1 MNELYTV
8 SRPHNDFLTFPLVRQ
23 LVAQL
28 HEDCEAYYLWTAD
41 KTFDK
46 FLSLAKFTKPLVII
60 AIKDIMVGAGDFD
73 WWTQTQQQG
82 ITALVAIIERHPDQH
97 FVIFSSYESL
107 ERELNHP
114 RVTLIPFGGDIV
126 NQHTAYTDCEPVIDK
141 KLDGATHVMCLNRNR
156 RDHRIVTLSY
166 LYGLGIDR
174 YIHKTFLYIREL
186 AWNQTFLERISWQFS
201 QHHSRQ
207 RHKIINGYK
216 KLINDKTLLN
226 KSGNIYPNADNDNRG
241 NFERELTK
249 LYQSHVVEIVNE
261 TTCSP
266 PAYMLTE
273 KTLHSYYGSVFPIFI
288 SGQAS
293 VAHQRELGFDVFD
306 DVVDHSYDLIAD
318 PMDRVIS
325 AIDQNIKLLT
335 DRQYAIEK
343 WHQCRARFMA
353 NAVVAKGIYAW
364 YEQRTRQKWQYFCQ
378 NRLQE

>member
-1 MNELYTV
+1 LY
-8 SRPHNDFLTFPLVRQ
+8 N
-23 LVAQL
+23 
-28 HEDCEAYYLWTAD
+28 
-41 KTFDK
+41 
-46 FLSLAKFTKPLVII
+46 
-60 AIKDIMVGAGDFD
+60 
-73 WWTQTQQQG
+73 
-82 ITALVAIIERHPDQH
+82 
-97 FVIFSSYESL
+97 
-107 ERELNHP
+107 
-114 RVTLIPFGGDIV
+114 
-126 NQHTAYTDCEPVIDK
+126 
-141 KLDGATHVMCLNRNR
+141 
-156 RDHRIVTLSY
+156 
-166 LYGLGIDR
+166 
-174 YIHKTFLYIREL
+174 REL

-201 QHHSRQ
+201 QHHNRQ

-216 KLINDKTLLN
+216 KFINDKTLLN

-353 NAVVAKGIYAW
+353 NAAVAKGIYAW
-364 YEQRTRQKWQYFCQ
+364 YEQRTKQKWQYFCQ